1 MSIVPWWAYLA
12 AGAIAGALLAGGLQ
26 QARVASVKTQ
36 LAELRTQHA
45 QLVADAA
52 LAKAA
57 AHAEALAIKR
67 ELSDKQQALQ
77 DTINQQ
83 DEDARHAEKQRLAAA
98 AAHTATERRLRDR
111 LDTIARAASAADRVK
126 TIDDSRAAAQRE
138 TASAASGVLAE
149 LLGRCSER
157 AGIVARYADAAHA
170 AGQRCERAYDTA
182 REAMIPAVK

>member
-1 MSIVPWWAYLA
+1 MRLSPLIPWWLTATVALA
-12 AGAIAGALLAGGLQ
+12 AGVALGGGLQ
-26 QARVASVKTQ
+26 QIRVASVKTQ

-57 AHAEALAIKR
+57 AHAQALAIER

-77 DTINQQ
+77 DTIDQQ
-83 DEDARHAEKQRLAAA
+83 DEDARHAETQRLAAA

-182 REAMIPAVK
+182 REALK